1 MTLLET
7 CEPLFQ
13 YCCRLNRAG
22 RKSASFEFASVRS
35 EILGLLEE
43 AKSRIAADFKL
54 AAQFK
59 AVELHLIFFVDAMIS
74 ESKLPCAKQW
84 GKERLAYKRDELAG
98 DEKFFDL
105 LDETLRD
112 TSDEASERLTIY
124 YTCMGLGFTGFYFS
138 QPEFL
143 RKKMQ
148 DISLRIRSY
157 MESDSQ
163 ARICPEAYERTD
175 TRDLVEAPTGRVWLM
190 LVIFLIC
197 GLTALGCNMYFFS
210 KATGG
215 LKESL
220 KVILDNDPGKTP
232 KPTAP

>member
-1 MTLLET
+1 MTLLEA

-13 YCCRLNRAG
+13 YICRLNRAG

-35 EILGLLEE
+35 EVLGLFEDI
-43 AKSRIAADFKL
+43 KSRVASDFKL
-54 AAQFK
+54 AALFK
-59 AVELHLIFFVDAMIS
+59 AVELPLVFFVDSMIA

-84 GKERLAYKRDELAG
+84 QKERLAYKRDELAG

-112 TSDEASERLTIY
+112 TSDEASEKLTIY

-163 ARICPEAYERTD
+163 ARICPEAYDRTD
-175 TRDLVEAPTGRVWLM
+175 TRDLVEPPTGRVWLM

-197 GLTALGCNMYFFS
+197 ALTALGCNMYFFS

-215 LKESL
+215 LKDSL
-220 KVILDNDPGKTP
+220 KVILENDPGKAP
-232 KPTAP
+232 KTNPE

>member
-1 MTLLET
+1 MTLLEA
-7 CEPLFQ
+7 CDPIFQ
-13 YCCRLNRAG
+13 YICRLNRAG
-22 RKSASFEFASVRS
+22 RKSANMEFVSVRS
-35 EILGLLEE
+35 EVLGLFQDVK
-43 AKSRIAADFKL
+43 ARVASDFKL

-59 AVELHLIFFVDAMIS
+59 EVEMPLTFFVDSMIV

-84 GKERLAYKRDELAG
+84 NKDRLADKLGELAG

-105 LDETLRD
+105 LDLTLRD

-124 YTCMGLGFTGFYFS
+124 YTCIGLGFTGFYFS

-148 DISLRIRSY
+148 DISLRIRGH

-163 ARICPEAYERTD
+163 ARVCPEAYDNTD
-175 TRDLVEAPTGRVWLM
+175 TRDLVEPPTGRVWLM
-190 LVIFLIC
+190 LVVFLVCAI
-197 GLTALGCNMYFFS
+197 TALVCNWHFFT
-210 KATGG
+210 KATEQ

-220 KVILDNDPGKTP
+220 ELILRNDPGKPATP
-232 KPTAP
+232 K